1 MLKIIKEL
9 FSLLTPRQR
18 KRFYVLQAQVIIMA
32 FAEIASIASIVPFM
46 ALVGDLSILEGDNI
60 LGALYF
66 KSNVVD
72 EYQFVFYLG
81 IIVLF
86 TLILAASTSMYIT
99 WRVCMFAND
108 IGAEISH
115 RLYSYYLNQ
124 DWLFHTMGSSSNL
137 IKKITTESTR
147 VTHEVLFPLLQMN
160 SRIVLIFFILLVIFF
175 YDPIV
180 VTVGFIVFSLPYII
194 LFRFVQKLL
203 KSNSK
208 SISTM
213 FVERFRLMSEG
224 FGGIKD
230 VLLLG
235 RSGDFKK
242 RFFKTGNKLAHAQ
255 GTNVAIAAVPRYFME
270 LLAFGS
276 MVGLVLYLV
285 KASEGNLGVLLP
297 TLSVYALAGFKLLPA
312 LQQTYG
318 SIARIKGNLSAY
330 DSIREDLK
338 DINAENGIEVQTNQ
352 QVWSKHN
359 EINLKDITFCYP
371 NKIIPALKSVSLT
384 IKPNSTVGFIGT
396 SGSGK
401 STLAD
406 VIIGLIKPQQGE
418 INIDG
423 VPLIKNNSRAWKN
436 KIGFVPQSIFLTEG
450 TIAEN
455 VAFGIQQD
463 LIDYDQVE
471 KALKL
476 AHMKEWVSG
485 LKLGT
490 QTKVGERGVQLSGG
504 QRQRIGIARA
514 LYYEANVLVFDEA
527 TSALDGITE
536 KIIMEAIHEFKGQK
550 TLIMI
555 AHRLKTI
562 QKCDQIFMME
572 KGCVIDNGTYQQLLE
587 KNEIFKK
594 MSENA

>member
-1 MLKIIKEL
+1 MFKIIKE
-9 FSLLTPRQR
+9 FFFLLTPRQR

-46 ALVGDLSILEGDNI
+46 ALVGDLSILEGENM
-60 LGALYF
+60 LSALYF

-86 TLILAASTSMYIT
+86 TLILAGSTSMYIT

-160 SRIVLIFFILLVIFF
+160 SRIVLIIFILSVIFF

-180 VTVGFIVFSLPYII
+180 VIVGFIIFSVPYII

-255 GTNVAIAAVPRYFME
+255 GTNVAIAAVPRFFME
-270 LLAFGS
+270 LLAYGS
-276 MVGLVLYLV
+276 MVALVLYLV
-285 KASEGNLGVLLP
+285 KNSQGNLGVLLP

-318 SIARIKGNLSAY
+318 CIARIKGNLSAY
-330 DSIREDLK
+330 DSIRDDLK
-338 DINAENGIEVQTNQ
+338 ENNLENSAEEQTNQ

-359 EINLKDITFCYP
+359 EINLKDITFCYH
-371 NKIIPALKSVSLT
+371 NKDLPALKNVSIT
-384 IKPNSTVGFIGT
+384 IKPNSTVGLIGT
-396 SGSGK
+396 SGCGK

-418 INIDG
+418 VIIDG
-423 VPLIKNNSRAWKN
+423 IPLNKKNSRAWKN

-463 LIDYDQVE
+463 LINYENVE

-476 AHMKEWVSG
+476 ANMKEWVSG
-485 LKLGT
+485 LKLGI

-514 LYYEANVLVFDEA
+514 LYYEADVLVFDEA

-536 KIIMEAIHEFKGQK
+536 KIIMDAIHEFKGRK
-550 TLIMI
+550 TLVLI
-555 AHRLKTI
+555 AHRLKTV

-572 KGCVIDNGTYQQLLE
+572 KGSVIDSGTYQKLIE
-587 KNEIFKK
+587 KNNDFKK

>member
-46 ALVGDLSILEGDNI
+46 ALVGDLSILEGDNM
-60 LGALYF
+60 LGALYL

-208 SISTM
+208 SISIM

-235 RSGDFKK
+235 RSSDFKK
-242 RFFKTGNKLAHAQ
+242 RFFKAGNKLAHAQ

-330 DSIREDLK
+330 DSIRDDLK
-338 DINAENGIEVQTNQ
+338 EINSETGAEEQTNQ

-371 NKIIPALKSVSLT
+371 NKDLPALKSVSIA

-396 SGSGK
+396 SGCGK

-418 INIDG
+418 VIIDG
-423 VPLIKNNSRAWKN
+423 IPLSKKNSRAWKN

-463 LIDYDQVE
+463 LINYENVE

-476 AHMKEWVSG
+476 ANMKEWVSG

-514 LYYEANVLVFDEA
+514 LYYEADVLVFDEA

-536 KIIMEAIHEFKGQK
+536 KIIMDAIHEFKGRK
-550 TLIMI
+550 TLVLI
-555 AHRLKTI
+555 AHRLKTV

-572 KGCVIDNGTYQQLLE
+572 KGSVIDSGTYQKLLE
-587 KNEIFKK
+587 KNKDFKK

>member
-1 MLKIIKEL
+1 
-9 FSLLTPRQR
+9 
-18 KRFYVLQAQVIIMA
+18 
-32 FAEIASIASIVPFM
+32 
-46 ALVGDLSILEGDNI
+46 
-60 LGALYF
+60 
-66 KSNVVD
+66 
-72 EYQFVFYLG
+72 
-81 IIVLF
+81 
-86 TLILAASTSMYIT
+86 
-99 WRVCMFAND
+99 
-108 IGAEISH
+108 
-115 RLYSYYLNQ
+115 
-124 DWLFHTMGSSSNL
+124 
-137 IKKITTESTR
+137 
-147 VTHEVLFPLLQMN
+147 
-160 SRIVLIFFILLVIFF
+160 
-175 YDPIV
+175 
-180 VTVGFIVFSLPYII
+180 
-194 LFRFVQKLL
+194 
-203 KSNSK
+203 
-208 SISTM
+208 
-213 FVERFRLMSEG
+213 
-224 FGGIKD
+224 
-230 VLLLG
+230 
-235 RSGDFKK
+235 
-242 RFFKTGNKLAHAQ
+242 
-255 GTNVAIAAVPRYFME
+255 ME

-371 NKIIPALKSVSLT
+371 DKVLPALKSVSLT

-418 INIDG
+418 VVIDG
-423 VPLIKNNSRAWKN
+423 IPLSKKNSRAWKN

-504 QRQRIGIARA
+504 QRHSIGIARA

>member
-18 KRFYVLQAQVIIMA
+18 KRFYALQAQVIIMA
-32 FAEIASIASIVPFM
+32 FAEIVSIASIVPFM
-46 ALVGDLSILEGDNI
+46 ALVGDLSILEGDNL
-60 LGALYF
+60 LGALYL

-72 EYQFVFYLG
+72 EYQFIFYLG

-86 TLILAASTSMYIT
+86 TLILAASTSMYIA
-99 WRVCMFAND
+99 WRVSMFAND

-137 IKKITTESTR
+137 IKKISTESTR
-147 VTHEVLFPLLQMN
+147 VTHEVLLPLMQMN
-160 SRIVLIFFILLVIFF
+160 SRIILISFILLIIFF

-180 VTVGFIVFSLPYII
+180 VIAGFIVFSVPYII
-194 LFRFVQKLL
+194 LFKFVQKLL
-203 KSNSK
+203 ASNSK
-208 SISTM
+208 NISSM

-242 RFFKTGNKLAHAQ
+242 RFFKAGNKLAHAQ

-312 LQQTYG
+312 LQQIYG

-514 LYYEANVLVFDEA
+514 LYYEADVLVFDEA

-587 KNEIFKK
+587 KNEMFKK

>member
-312 LQQTYG
+312 LQQIYG

-371 NKIIPALKSVSLT
+371 DKVLPALKSVSLT

-418 INIDG
+418 IIIDG

-536 KIIMEAIHEFKGQK
+536 KIVMEAIHEFKGQK

>member
-1 MLKIIKEL
+1 M
-9 FSLLTPRQR
+9 
-18 KRFYVLQAQVIIMA
+18 
-32 FAEIASIASIVPFM
+32 
-46 ALVGDLSILEGDNI
+46 
-60 LGALYF
+60 
-66 KSNVVD
+66 
-72 EYQFVFYLG
+72 
-81 IIVLF
+81 
-86 TLILAASTSMYIT
+86 
-99 WRVCMFAND
+99 
-108 IGAEISH
+108 
-115 RLYSYYLNQ
+115 
-124 DWLFHTMGSSSNL
+124 
-137 IKKITTESTR
+137 
-147 VTHEVLFPLLQMN
+147 QMN
-160 SRIVLIFFILLVIFF
+160 SRIILISFILLIIFF

-180 VTVGFIVFSLPYII
+180 VIAGFIVFSVPYII
-194 LFRFVQKLL
+194 LFKFVQKLL
-203 KSNSK
+203 ASNSK
-208 SISTM
+208 NISSM

-242 RFFKTGNKLAHAQ
+242 RFFKAGNKLAHAQ
-255 GTNVAIAAVPRYFME
+255 GTNAAIAAVPRYFME

-312 LQQTYG
+312 LQQIYG

-463 LIDYDQVE
+463 LIDYGQVE

-485 LKLGT
+485 LDLGT

-514 LYYEANVLVFDEA
+514 LYYEADVLVFDEA

-536 KIIMEAIHEFKGQK
+536 KIVMEAIHEFKGQK

-572 KGCVIDNGTYQQLLE
+572 KGCVIANGTYQQLLE
-587 KNEIFKK
+587 KNEMFKK
-594 MSENA
+594 MSKNA

>member
-46 ALVGDLSILEGDNI
+46 ALVGDLSILEGDNM
-60 LGALYF
+60 LGALYL

-72 EYQFVFYLG
+72 EYQFIFYLG

-86 TLILAASTSMYIT
+86 TLILAASTSMYIA
-99 WRVCMFAND
+99 WRVSMFAND

-208 SISTM
+208 SISIM

-242 RFFKTGNKLAHAQ
+242 RFFKAGNKLAHAQ

-418 INIDG
+418 IIIDG
-423 VPLIKNNSRAWKN
+423 IPLSKKNSRTWKN

-463 LIDYDQVE
+463 LIDYGQVE

-485 LKLGT
+485 LKLGI

-514 LYYEANVLVFDEA
+514 LYYEADVLVFDEA

>member
-1 MLKIIKEL
+1 
-9 FSLLTPRQR
+9 
-18 KRFYVLQAQVIIMA
+18 
-32 FAEIASIASIVPFM
+32 
-46 ALVGDLSILEGDNI
+46 
-60 LGALYF
+60 
-66 KSNVVD
+66 
-72 EYQFVFYLG
+72 
-81 IIVLF
+81 
-86 TLILAASTSMYIT
+86 
-99 WRVCMFAND
+99 
-108 IGAEISH
+108 
-115 RLYSYYLNQ
+115 
-124 DWLFHTMGSSSNL
+124 
-137 IKKITTESTR
+137 
-147 VTHEVLFPLLQMN
+147 
-160 SRIVLIFFILLVIFF
+160 
-175 YDPIV
+175 
-180 VTVGFIVFSLPYII
+180 
-194 LFRFVQKLL
+194 
-203 KSNSK
+203 
-208 SISTM
+208 
-213 FVERFRLMSEG
+213 
-224 FGGIKD
+224 
-230 VLLLG
+230 
-235 RSGDFKK
+235 
-242 RFFKTGNKLAHAQ
+242 
-255 GTNVAIAAVPRYFME
+255 
-270 LLAFGS
+270 
-276 MVGLVLYLV
+276 
-285 KASEGNLGVLLP
+285 LP

-330 DSIREDLK
+330 DSIRDDLK
-338 DINAENGIEVQTNQ
+338 DINAETGAEVQTNQ

-418 INIDG
+418 IIIDG

-476 AHMKEWVSG
+476 SHMKEWVSG

-514 LYYEANVLVFDEA
+514 LYYEADVLVFDEA

-572 KGCVIDNGTYQQLLE
+572 KGCVIANGTYQQLLE
-587 KNEIFKK
+587 KNEMFKK
-594 MSENA
+594 MSKNA

>member
-1 MLKIIKEL
+1 MFKIIKEL

-72 EYQFVFYLG
+72 EYQFIFYLG

-160 SRIVLIFFILLVIFF
+160 SRIVLIIFILSIIFF

-180 VTVGFIVFSLPYII
+180 VIVGFMVFSVPYII

-203 KSNSK
+203 KNNSK

-235 RSGDFKK
+235 RSDDFKK

-255 GTNVAIAAVPRYFME
+255 GTNVAIAAVPRFFME
-270 LLAFGS
+270 LLAYGS
-276 MVGLVLYLV
+276 MVALVLYLV
-285 KASEGNLGVLLP
+285 KNSQGNLGVLLP
-297 TLSVYALAGFKLLPA
+297 ALSVYALAGFKLLPA

-318 SIARIKGNLSAY
+318 CIARIKGNLSAY
-330 DSIREDLK
+330 DSIRDDLK
-338 DINAENGIEVQTNQ
+338 ENNPENSAEEQNNQ

-359 EINLKDITFCYP
+359 EINLKDITFCYH
-371 NKIIPALKSVSLT
+371 NKDLPALKNVSIA

-396 SGSGK
+396 SGCGK

-418 INIDG
+418 VIIDG
-423 VPLIKNNSRAWKN
+423 IPLSKKNSRAWKN

-463 LIDYDQVE
+463 LINYENVE

-476 AHMKEWVSG
+476 ANMMEWVSG
-485 LKLGT
+485 LKLGI

-514 LYYEANVLVFDEA
+514 LYYEADVLVFDEA
-527 TSALDGITE
+527 TSSLDGITE
-536 KIIMEAIHEFKGQK
+536 KIIMDAIHEFKGRK
-550 TLIMI
+550 TLVLI
-555 AHRLKTI
+555 AHRLKTV
-562 QKCDQIFMME
+562 QNCDQIFMME
-572 KGCVIDNGTYQQLLE
+572 KGSVIDSGTYQKLIE
-587 KNEIFKK
+587 KNNDFKK

>member
-18 KRFYVLQAQVIIMA
+18 KRFYALQAQVIIMA
-32 FAEIASIASIVPFM
+32 FAEIVSIASIVPFM
-46 ALVGDLSILEGDNI
+46 ALVGDLSILEGDNL
-60 LGALYF
+60 LGALYL

-72 EYQFVFYLG
+72 EYQFIFYLG

-99 WRVCMFAND
+99 WRVSMFAND
-108 IGAEISH
+108 VGAEISH

-137 IKKITTESTR
+137 IKKISTESTR
-147 VTHEVLFPLLQMN
+147 VTHEVLLPLMQMN
-160 SRIVLIFFILLVIFF
+160 SRIILISFILLIIFF

-180 VTVGFIVFSLPYII
+180 VIAGFIVFSVPYII
-194 LFRFVQKLL
+194 LFKFVQKLL
-203 KSNSK
+203 ESNSK
-208 SISTM
+208 SISSM

-230 VLLLG
+230 VLLFG

-242 RFFKTGNKLAHAQ
+242 RFFKAGNKLAHAQ
-255 GTNVAIAAVPRYFME
+255 GTNIAIAAVPRFFME

-276 MVGLVLYLV
+276 MVALVLYLV
-285 KASEGNLGVLLP
+285 KNSQGNLGVLLP

-338 DINAENGIEVQTNQ
+338 DINAKNGIEVQTNQ

-371 NKIIPALKSVSLT
+371 DKVLPALKSVSLT

-476 AHMKEWVSG
+476 SHMKEWVSG

-514 LYYEANVLVFDEA
+514 LYYEADVLVFDEA

-536 KIIMEAIHEFKGQK
+536 KIIMDAIQDFKGQK
-550 TLIMI
+550 TIILI

-562 QKCDQIFMME
+562 QNCDQIFMME
-572 KGCVIDNGTYQQLLE
+572 EGCIIDCGSYQQLLE
-587 KNEIFKK
+587 KNEQFKK
-594 MSENA
+594 MSYNA

>member
-18 KRFYVLQAQVIIMA
+18 KRFYALQAQVIIMA
-32 FAEIASIASIVPFM
+32 FAEIVSIASIVPFM
-46 ALVGDLSILEGDNI
+46 ALVGDLSILEGDNL
-60 LGALYF
+60 LGALYL

-72 EYQFVFYLG
+72 EYQFIFYLG

-99 WRVCMFAND
+99 WRVSMFAND
-108 IGAEISH
+108 VGAEISH

-137 IKKITTESTR
+137 IKKISTESTR
-147 VTHEVLFPLLQMN
+147 VTHEVLLPLMQMN
-160 SRIVLIFFILLVIFF
+160 SRIILISFILLIIFF

-180 VTVGFIVFSLPYII
+180 VIAGFIVFSVPYII
-194 LFRFVQKLL
+194 LFKFVQKLL
-203 KSNSK
+203 ASNSK
-208 SISTM
+208 NISSM

-242 RFFKTGNKLAHAQ
+242 RFFKAGNKLAHAQ
-255 GTNVAIAAVPRYFME
+255 GTNAAIAAVPRYFME

-455 VAFGIQQD
+455 VAFGVQQD

-485 LKLGT
+485 LDLGT

-514 LYYEANVLVFDEA
+514 LYYEADVLVFDEA

-536 KIIMEAIHEFKGQK
+536 KIVMEAIHEFKGQK

-572 KGCVIDNGTYQQLLE
+572 KGCVIANGTYQQLLE
-587 KNEIFKK
+587 KNEMFKK
-594 MSENA
+594 MSKNA

>member
-32 FAEIASIASIVPFM
+32 FAEVASIASIVPFM
-46 ALVGDLSILEGDNI
+46 ALVGDLSILEGDNL
-60 LGALYF
+60 LGALYL

-208 SISTM
+208 SISIM

-235 RSGDFKK
+235 RSSDFKK
-242 RFFKTGNKLAHAQ
+242 RFFKAGNKLAHAQ

-330 DSIREDLK
+330 DSIRDDLK
-338 DINAENGIEVQTNQ
+338 EINSETGAEEQTNQ

-371 NKIIPALKSVSLT
+371 NKDLPALKSVSIA

-396 SGSGK
+396 SGCGK

-418 INIDG
+418 VIIDG
-423 VPLIKNNSRAWKN
+423 IPLSKKNSRAWKN

-463 LIDYDQVE
+463 LINYENVE

-476 AHMKEWVSG
+476 ANMKEWVSG

-514 LYYEANVLVFDEA
+514 LYYEADVLVFDEA

-536 KIIMEAIHEFKGQK
+536 KIIMDAIHEFKGRK
-550 TLIMI
+550 TLVLI
-555 AHRLKTI
+555 AHRLKTV

-572 KGCVIDNGTYQQLLE
+572 KGSVIDSGTYQKLIE
-587 KNEIFKK
+587 KNKDFKK

>member
-1 MLKIIKEL
+1 
-9 FSLLTPRQR
+9 
-18 KRFYVLQAQVIIMA
+18 
-32 FAEIASIASIVPFM
+32 
-46 ALVGDLSILEGDNI
+46 
-60 LGALYF
+60 
-66 KSNVVD
+66 
-72 EYQFVFYLG
+72 
-81 IIVLF
+81 
-86 TLILAASTSMYIT
+86 
-99 WRVCMFAND
+99 
-108 IGAEISH
+108 
-115 RLYSYYLNQ
+115 
-124 DWLFHTMGSSSNL
+124 
-137 IKKITTESTR
+137 
-147 VTHEVLFPLLQMN
+147 
-160 SRIVLIFFILLVIFF
+160 
-175 YDPIV
+175 
-180 VTVGFIVFSLPYII
+180 
-194 LFRFVQKLL
+194 
-203 KSNSK
+203 
-208 SISTM
+208 
-213 FVERFRLMSEG
+213 
-224 FGGIKD
+224 
-230 VLLLG
+230 
-235 RSGDFKK
+235 
-242 RFFKTGNKLAHAQ
+242 
-255 GTNVAIAAVPRYFME
+255 ME

-276 MVGLVLYLV
+276 MVALVLYLV
-285 KASEGNLGVLLP
+285 KDSEGNLGVLLP

-371 NKIIPALKSVSLT
+371 NKVLPALKSVSLT

-418 INIDG
+418 VIIDG
-423 VPLIKNNSRAWKN
+423 IPLSKKNSRIWKN

-463 LIDYDQVE
+463 LIDYGQVE

-485 LKLGT
+485 LDLGT

-514 LYYEANVLVFDEA
+514 LYYEADVLVFDEA

-572 KGCVIDNGTYQQLLE
+572 KGCVIANGTYQQLLE
-587 KNEIFKK
+587 KNEMFKK